1 MSIFYILVIVF
12 AAAAVGSWL
21 GTKLP
26 IELPDDA
33 DEFESWKNR

>member
-1 MSIFYILVIVF
+1 MSIFYVLVIVF

-33 DEFESWKNR
+33 DEFESWKSR

>member
-1 MSIFYILVIVF
+1 MNIFYIILIVG

-21 GTKLP
+21 GNKLP

-33 DEFESWKNR
+33 DEFESWRKR